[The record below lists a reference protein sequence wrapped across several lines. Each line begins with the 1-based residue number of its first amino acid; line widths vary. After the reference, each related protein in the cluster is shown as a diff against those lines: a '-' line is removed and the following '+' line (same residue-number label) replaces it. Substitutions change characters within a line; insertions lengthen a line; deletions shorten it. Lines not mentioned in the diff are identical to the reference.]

1 VYDDLGSAGHQA
13 DDSRQREKRQWESR
27 EKRQGEQHDI
37 DRRRPMCD
45 EKTWKIR
52 QKTEQ
57 GLTHGKGRERNELK
71 KLAQR
76 RPTGIHVR
84 AA

>member
-1 VYDDLGSAGHQA
+1 MHDGLSSAGHQA
-13 DDSRQREKRQWESR
+13 HDSRQREERQRESR

-52 QKTEQ
+52 QKIEQ
-57 GLTHGKGRERNELK
+57 GLPHGKGRERDELK
-71 KLAQR
+71 ELPQR
-76 RPTGIHVR
+76 RPAGTHVR

>member
-1 VYDDLGSAGHQA
+1 VHDALGSAGHWA
-13 DDSRQREKRQWESR
+13 HDSRQREKRQRESR
-27 EKRQGEQHDI
+27 EKRQGEQRDI

-45 EKTWKIR
+45 EKAWKIR
-52 QKTEQ
+52 QKIEQ
-57 GLTHGKGRERNELK
+57 RLTHGKGRERNELK

-76 RPTGIHVR
+76 RPAGIHVR